1 MKYTLSV
8 DEYNALSKIIR
19 GCRLD
24 CWAITAQ
31 TPDGNDYIY
40 DIEYGAR
47 YPLRSGISLL
57 LEGVGCPENLGY
69 CNLSHAEMEALKALV
84 SKLEIPN
91 DIF

>member
-31 TPDGNDYIY
+31 TSDGNDYIY

-47 YPLRSGISLL
+47 YPLRSGLSLI
-57 LEGVGCPENLGY
+57 LEGVGCPESLSY
-69 CNLSHAEMEALKALV
+69 CNLSEVETEALKALV

>member
-1 MKYTLSV
+1 MKYTLTV
-8 DEYNALSKIIR
+8 NEYNALSKIIR

-47 YPLRSGISLL
+47 FPLRSGIALL
-57 LEGVGCPENLGY
+57 LEGVGCRENLAY
-69 CNLSHAEMEALKALV
+69 CNLSENETQALKALV
-84 SKLEIPN
+84 SKLEISN
-91 DIF
+91 DIM